1 MNPNEPKLLLAD
13 TTLTHQQRIELLE
26 DTAVYMTNETMWRS
40 MRERYDILMAS
51 GHKREANSLSYE
63 YYVHAYL

>member
-1 MNPNEPKLLLAD
+1 MNPNETELLLANPS
-13 TTLTHQQRIELLE
+13 LSHQQRIELLE
-26 DTAVYMTNETMWRS
+26 DTSVYMTNETMWRS